1 MVEFIKRKKGLLV
14 TLLIGVAAAVLVI
27 AYESSLLEWNR
38 TNVLR
43 MVSDGLFVPGIFLCC
58 AGLLALIATAG
69 AFDGFSYLMQSLV
82 WNFSPRTHKFKDR
95 KSYPDYKKE
104 KQKKR
109 TKEERPPRYILITGV
124 CFLIL
129 SFLVAVI

>member
-1 MVEFIKRKKGLLV
+1 MMEFIKKKKGLLA
-14 TLLIGVAAAVLVI
+14 TILIGVVAAALVI
-27 AYESSLLEWNR
+27 VYESSLLEWNR

-58 AGLLALIATAG
+58 AGLMALIATAG

-95 KSYPDYKKE
+95 KSYLDYKKE

-109 TKEERPPRYILITGV
+109 SEEERSPRYILIIGV
-124 CFLIL
+124 CFLVL

>member
-1 MVEFIKRKKGLLV
+1 MMEFIKKKKGVLI
-14 TLLIGVAAAVLVI
+14 TILIGVVAAVLVI
-27 AYESSLLEWNR
+27 VYESSLLEWNR

-95 KSYPDYKKE
+95 KSYLDYKKE

-109 TKEERPPRYILITGV
+109 TEDGRPPRYILITGV

>member
-1 MVEFIKRKKGLLV
+1 MVEFIKRKKGLLI
-14 TLLIGVAAAVLVI
+14 TILIGVAAAVLVI

-43 MVSDGLFVPGIFLCC
+43 MVSDGLFVPGIFLSC
-58 AGLLALIATAG
+58 AGLMTMIATAG

-95 KSYPDYKKE
+95 KSYLDYKKE

-109 TKEERPPRYILITGV
+109 SEEERSPRYILITGV
-124 CFLIL
+124 CFLLL
-129 SFLVAVI
+129 SFVIAVI

>member
-1 MVEFIKRKKGLLV
+1 MIEFIRKKKGVLI
-14 TLLIGVAAAVLVI
+14 TLLIGVGMAVLIIV
-27 AYESSLLEWNR
+27 YESSLLEWNR

-43 MVSDGLFVPGIFLCC
+43 MVSDGLFVPGIFISC
-58 AGLLALIATAG
+58 AGLLTMIATAG

-95 KSYPDYKKE
+95 KSYLDYKKD

-109 TKEERPPRYILITGV
+109 TEDGRPPRYILVTGV
-124 CFLIL
+124 FFLLL
-129 SFLVAVI
+129 SFVTAMF